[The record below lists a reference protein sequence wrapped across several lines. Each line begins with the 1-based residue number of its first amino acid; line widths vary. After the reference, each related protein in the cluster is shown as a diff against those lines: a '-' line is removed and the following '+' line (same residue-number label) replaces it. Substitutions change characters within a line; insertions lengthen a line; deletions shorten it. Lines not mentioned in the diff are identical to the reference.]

1 MRNLGIGTWIHRRR
15 VKSADSIAILDR
27 DRSLRYDRL
36 AERIDRL
43 TNALYL
49 RGVAAGHRVAY
60 IGPNAAEFL
69 ETLFA
74 CGQLGAV
81 FVPLNTRLA
90 PDEIAY
96 ALADSG
102 ATLLFHTPEFT
113 DRLARVSLPRVVA
126 GAKPDA
132 AAVGYEDMLIA
143 APAVHPDL
151 PVALDDPAMILYT
164 SGTTGRPKGAV
175 LSHGNLT
182 WNAINVL
189 VDYDVTSAEV
199 ALMVSPL
206 FHVASLGMGALPT
219 LLKGGTLV
227 LQPAFEP
234 AAVLAAIAEHR
245 VTTLSGVPTTFQ
257 VLAEHPHWSRT
268 DLSSVTTLT
277 CGGSPVPARVA
288 EAYERRGLAFSS
300 GYGLTETSPG
310 ATSLS
315 PRHSRER
322 SATSGLPHFFTDVRV
337 VDPGGR
343 DVPPGEIGEILI
355 SGPNVIAGY
364 WNRPEATAQAM
375 TDGWLHSGDLGFL
388 DADGFLTITDR
399 AKDMFVSG
407 GENVYPAE
415 VERVVMELPEIGAIA
430 IIGVPDNRWGEVG
443 RAVVVPAEGAA
454 VTHDLVAQHLDGRVA
469 RYKIPK
475 STVVVPDLPRT
486 ASGKI
491 RKSELR
497 DRYGRAAPS
506 ALTRGRTE
514 PAPADHE
521 PDDDERW
528 QHHDQTS

>member
-15 VKSADSIAILDR
+15 VKSAESIAISDGSR
-27 DRSLRYDRL
+27 RLRYDML
-36 AERIDRL
+36 AERVDRL
-43 TNALYL
+43 TNALRA
-49 RGVAAGHRVAY
+49 RGVAGGDRVAY
-60 IGPNAAEFL
+60 IGPNTAEFL

-96 ALADSG
+96 AVADSG
-102 ATLLFHTPEFT
+102 ATMLFHTSEFT
-113 DRLARVSLPRVVA
+113 DRVATTRLPRVVS
-126 GAKPDA
+126 GGPPDDTA
-132 AAVGYEDMLIA
+132 IRYEDMLTE
-143 APAVHPDL
+143 APADHPDL
-151 PVALDDPAMILYT
+151 PVALDDPALILYT

-189 VDYDVTSAEV
+189 VDYDVTSTEV

-219 LLKGGTLV
+219 FLKGGTLV
-227 LQPAFEP
+227 LQPTFEP

-245 VTTLSGVPTTFQ
+245 VTALSGVPTTFQ
-257 VLAEHPHWSRT
+257 MLVEHPDWSRT
-268 DLSSVTTLT
+268 DLSSVTKLT

-288 EAYERRGLAFSS
+288 DAYELRGLSFSS

-337 VDPGGR
+337 AGPDGR
-343 DVPPGEIGEILI
+343 ELPPGEIGEILI

-364 WNRPEATAQAM
+364 WNRPDATAQAI
-375 TDGWLHSGDLGFL
+375 TDGWLHSGDLGFR
-388 DADGFLTITDR
+388 DADGFLTIADR
-399 AKDMFVSG
+399 IKDMFISG

-415 VERVVMELPEIGAIA
+415 VERVILEMPEVAGVAV
-430 IIGVPDNRWGEVG
+430 IGVPDDTWGEVG
-443 RAVVVPAEGAA
+443 RAVVVPAADRS
-454 VTHDLVAQHLDGRVA
+454 VTHDLIARHLDGRVA
-469 RYKIPK
+469 RYKIPR
-475 STVVVPDLPRT
+475 STVIVASLPRT
-486 ASGKI
+486 ATGKI
-491 RKSELR
+491 SKREIR
-497 DRYGRAAPS
+497 DLYGRDG
-506 ALTRGRTE
+506 T
-514 PAPADHE
+514 
-521 PDDDERW
+521 
-528 QHHDQTS
+528 